1 MRSVIPLADTTQ
13 VQPDRTIS
21 PRDGMIKDGL
31 EPQYFEL
38 GRRALELILFSGR
51 LCDKPHYHDIL
62 DLPCGHGRVL
72 RWLRAHYDYAR
83 ITACDLD
90 HDAVDFCRDRFRAEG
105 VYSQPDLPQLS
116 FPSPFELVWCGSLLT
131 HLSQE
136 RWLAALDCLVR
147 WTREYGVIVFTT
159 QGRSYTSLLARGRRN
174 VAENIDKSAL
184 LAEFARSGFA
194 YERYSEPEHGDYGV
208 TATSPEWV
216 GRALQRHPDI
226 ILRAYLEEAWGMQDV
241 VILYKKTGHYEPVL
255 GAPATPPPGATAPW
269 SVRLRRLLGRR
280 PAAAPPAR

>member
-1 MRSVIPLADTTQ
+1 MRPVIPLADTTHVQ
-13 VQPDRTIS
+13 VDRTLS
-21 PRDGMIKDGL
+21 PRDGMLKDGL
-31 EPQYFEL
+31 EDQYFEL

-90 HDAVDFCRDRFRAEG
+90 PEAVDFCRDHFRAEG
-105 VYSQPDLPQLS
+105 VYSQADLRQLS
-116 FPSPFELVWCGSLLT
+116 FVTPFELVWCGSLLT
-131 HLSQE
+131 HLDEE
-136 RWLAALDCLVR
+136 RWRVALDSLIR

-159 QGRSYTSLLARGRRN
+159 QGRCYTSLLARGRTN

-184 LAEFARSGFA
+184 LAEFARTGFA
-194 YERYSEPEHGDYGV
+194 YQRYFEPEHGDYGV
-208 TATSPEWV
+208 AVTSPAWV
-216 GRALQRHPDI
+216 GRILQGHPEI

-241 VILYKKTGHYEPVL
+241 VILYKKSGHYEPVL
-255 GAPATPPPGATAPW
+255 PADGGPVPNGGT
-269 SVRLRRLLGRR
+269 RLGRQG
-280 PAAAPPAR
+280 

>member
-1 MRSVIPLADTTQ
+1 MPPVIPLADTSQ

-31 EPQYFEL
+31 ESQYFEL

-72 RWLRAHYDYAR
+72 RWLRAHYGYAR

-90 HDAVDFCRDRFRAEG
+90 HEAVDFCRDRFQAEG
-105 VYSQPDLPQLS
+105 VYSQADLAQLS

-159 QGRSYTSLLARGRRN
+159 QGRSYTSLLARGRKN
-174 VAENIDKSAL
+174 VAENIDKAGL
-184 LAEFARSGFA
+184 LAEFTRSGFA
-194 YERYSEPEHGDYGV
+194 YERYFEPAHGDYGV
-208 TATSPEWV
+208 AVASPEWV
-216 GRALQRHPDI
+216 GRALQRHPEV

-255 GAPATPPPGATAPW
+255 GAPATPLPTVRPMWLA
-269 SVRLRRLLGRR
+269 RLRRLLGPR
-280 PAAAPPAR
+280 PGVAPSAR